1 MKKLVAYSMG
11 WSAAVALATGMAFV
25 APSESSV
32 MGRLPDTTAKP
43 LQRPALMLSE
53 ALPAERTLA
62 LVNFSRSQRPEVESW
77 IRGLGLND
85 DRSIAWVRMP
95 VVHDPGDER
104 SRAAVERKL
113 MERYPSAWER
123 SRMVTVFTDRDA
135 FVRSAGL
142 NGTQSAYAL
151 VVSRN
156 GEVLARAEGEFD
168 QGKAAAL
175 RETLLARAD

>member
-11 WSAAVALATGMAFV
+11 WSAAVTLATGMAFV

-32 MGRLPDTTAKP
+32 MGRLPEATAKP
-43 LQRPALMLSE
+43 PARPALLLTE

-62 LVNFSRSQRPEVESW
+62 LVNFSRSQRPEIESW
-77 IRGLGLND
+77 IHGLRLKD

-95 VVHDPGDER
+95 VVNDPGDDR

-113 MERYPSAWER
+113 LDRYPSAWER

-135 FVRSAGL
+135 FVRAAGL
-142 NGTQSAYAL
+142 TGTHSAYAL
-151 VVSRN
+151 VVNRN
-156 GEVLARAEGEFD
+156 GEVLARVEGEFD
-168 QGKAAAL
+168 ESKAASL
-175 RETLLARAD
+175 REVLLARAD

>member
-32 MGRLPDTTAKP
+32 MGRLPDATVKP
-43 LQRPALMLSE
+43 LQQPIVLLTE
-53 ALPAERTLA
+53 ALPADRTLA
-62 LVNFSRSQRPEVESW
+62 LVNFSRAQRPEVESW
-77 IRGLGLND
+77 IHGLGLKD
-85 DRSIAWVRMP
+85 DSSIAWVRMP
-95 VVHDPGDER
+95 VVNDPGDER

-113 MERYPSAWER
+113 LERYPSAWER
-123 SRMVTVFTDRDA
+123 SRMVTVFTDREA

-142 NGTQSAYAL
+142 SGTNSAYAL
-151 VVSRN
+151 VIGRN
-156 GEVLARAEGEFD
+156 GEVLARAEGVFD
-168 QGKAAAL
+168 QDKAAAL